1 MSAVKNLSIRLA
13 AVGGDKVRQEFKT
26 LGNDGQKAF
35 RQITNVITPANDNLL
50 RLSENTKVFNG
61 ILKQASYLA
70 GAFLGF
76 KGVSGTFNAVF
87 EANKSFEQL
96 SGSLKTVTG
105 SIEAAEQ
112 AFALIEKFAID
123 TPYQLNEIVEA
134 FIQLKALGLEPSEAA
149 LTSYGNTASA
159 FSKNILDFVGA
170 VAAATVGEF
179 ERLKTFGIKARVLT
193 DEVSFTFAGTTTK
206 VKKNAADIEK
216 YLRSLGDVNFAG
228 AMSEQMKTMNGVL
241 SNIEDSF
248 EKMYRDIGTNGL
260 NEALKSTFTQF
271 NELVERSGSM
281 APAIGQ
287 TLANAVEI
295 ASSAFFVLADNA
307 DIALGLI
314 ATRLGASAISA
325 GWTALATGVTK
336 LNGVVALLGTT
347 SKSAIAGLT
356 MMSQVSKVAA
366 VQMALTAGVA
376 NTLKT
381 ALSLIGGPAG
391 LAIIAGYSLYK
402 LADSH
407 DVAKR
412 AGKQHAETLSEL
424 KQALENT
431 VQEVQNLNDVS
442 KNEAIASWS
451 KKLKDAEQN
460 IKDLEKSLKNTG
472 GMSWFQRLKP
482 DFFKEEWEI
491 MADDLRKVLSASKI
505 DLEQYQERI
514 WELAKDYPDFTPL
527 AKSIQENI
535 LLLKAARIDAGKAR
549 EELDNLNNPK
559 PVVEAEVK
567 PVVHKQTE
575 EELTKIRNLINE
587 LQAQNIAQQR
597 VNEARKQGEQ
607 ALQNALAQNE
617 YENQLK
623 QLGIT
628 LTKEQTS
635 EIKSLVMR
643 KFELEAAD
651 KKYQKTLKDNE
662 DAEKKYKDNLKDIKN
677 RLLDLQSPY
686 QKAISE
692 AEEWKA
698 KALKGLDETK
708 AGYEDFRTDVEKI
721 YADMVAKAKQ
731 SAIDNSTQWQDGLY
745 RGLQDIY
752 KDTDNL
758 ALQTENLVKNSFQ
771 NMENTLV
778 DFVTTG
784 KLNMADFVNSIISDM
799 MRMALQY
806 AVIKPLLGASMGFL
820 GIPMAHSG
828 GIVGKDTLSG
838 KAVNPAIFSTAPRFH
853 GGGLVGDEVPII
865 AKRGEGVFTKGQMEA
880 LGAGVNSVPRVTVN
894 VFNNTNGTKARAEMS
909 KDSEGNLSLNIIVE
923 QIEASLTRNITR
935 GEGIAPVLEQRYALN
950 PAFGSYR

>member
-1 MSAVKNLSIRLA
+1 MSAAKNLSIRLA
-13 AVGGDKVRQEFKT
+13 AVGGDKARQEFKT

-50 RLSENTKVFNG
+50 RLSENTKIFNG

-76 KGVSGTFNAVF
+76 KGVSGTFSAIF

-105 SIEAAEQ
+105 SIEGAEQ
-112 AFALIEKFAID
+112 AFALIEKFAIN

-549 EELDNLNNPK
+549 EELDSLNNPK
-559 PVVEAEVK
+559 PVIESEAK
-567 PVVHKQTE
+567 PAAKTQTE
-575 EELTKIRNLINE
+575 EELTKIRDLIRE
-587 LQAQNIAQQR
+587 LQAQNVAQQR
-597 VNEARKQGEQ
+597 INEARKQGEQ
-607 ALQNALAQNE
+607 VLQNALAQNE

-623 QLGIT
+623 QLGIA
-628 LTKEQTS
+628 LTKEQAS

>member
-1 MSAVKNLSIRLA
+1 MSAAKNLSIRLA
-13 AVGGDKVRQEFKT
+13 AVGGEKVRQEFKT

-70 GAFLGF
+70 GTFLGF

-105 SIEAAEQ
+105 SLEAAEQ

-241 SNIEDSF
+241 SNIEDGF
-248 EKMYRDIGTNGL
+248 EKIYRDIGTNGL

-559 PVVEAEVK
+559 PVVETEVK

-708 AGYEDFRTDVEKI
+708 AGYEDFRADVEKI

-838 KAVNPAIFSTAPRFH
+838 KAVNPAIFSSAPRFH

-865 AKRGEGVFTKGQMEA
+865 AQRGEGVFTKGQMEA